1 MLQQLLVCKPLE
13 PLESARAHMGLS
25 CLGQGGLGE
34 APTWELMDTP
44 RPRDP
49 AFSCQDQ
56 RNGLASG

>member
-1 MLQQLLVCKPLE
+1 MVQQLLVCKPLE

-34 APTWELMDTP
+34 ELMDTP

-49 AFSCQDQ
+49 AFSSQDQ
-56 RNGLASG
+56 RNRLASG